1 MCPDLKSLINSNF
14 TLTLWRSG
22 LSVCAHCDVTAC
34 ALASPGSPSTH
45 RDSKLVSA
53 TFLLLL
59 MSSQVHQMRAA
70 SPVWFLLS
78 RNTSHV
84 SHAGDTATLFISIP
98 ASLVV
103 WWCVFNQ
110 IINYFLQG
118 QTFSASRVW
127 NIFCVISQWTL
138 WFIWVKPTS
147 TTENPLVDLES
158 AVLILLV
165 CPMTVVAINT
175 LFPHGPLWLEN
186 ILMMPPLCSNTNK

>member
-1 MCPDLKSLINSNF
+1 
-14 TLTLWRSG
+14 
-22 LSVCAHCDVTAC
+22 
-34 ALASPGSPSTH
+34 
-45 RDSKLVSA
+45 
-53 TFLLLL
+53 

-78 RNTSHV
+78 RNTSQV
-84 SHAGDTATLFISIP
+84 SLAGDTATLFISIP

-110 IINYFLQG
+110 EINYFLQG
-118 QTFSASRVW
+118 QTFSASRLW

-147 TTENPLVDLES
+147 TAENPLVDLES

-165 CPMTVVAINT
+165 CPMTVGAINT
-175 LFPHGPLWLEN
+175 LFPHGRPWLEN
-186 ILMMPPLCSNTNK
+186 ILMMPSLCSNTNKYKKINVLSWKVGSVFFKCSVLVRCPFPSDLWG